1 MSVRALIVV
10 VVLWASSLFAVAAV
24 ARGQAYA
31 FEKLPEPIIV
41 SGSDL
46 AFRVEGRVGT
56 APVGRVVIRMG
67 GQWVEVGPTP
77 NTRPLPLSK
86 P

>member
-31 FEKLPEPIIV
+31 FEKLPEPIGV
-41 SGSDL
+41 SGADL
-46 AFRVEGRVGT
+46 GFRVEGRVGT
-56 APVGRVVIRMG
+56 VPAGRLVIRMG
-67 GQWVEVGPTP
+67 GQWVEAQTAP